1 MSLKIEVF
9 FSQKGGKKPG
19 GMYINTL
26 LHLGQV
32 MKICL
37 GHDHL
42 SSLALLAPL
51 ESSCGCCQV
60 TAESSMQNA
69 TRSAY
74 SGVHGCTVKDS
85 SKSFEED
92 MAVEEICDEWR

>member
-1 MSLKIEVF
+1 LSPK
-9 FSQKGGKKPG
+9 KWGKKPG
-19 GMYINTL
+19 GMYTNTL

-32 MKICL
+32 LKISL

-42 SSLALLAPL
+42 SSLALPAPL
-51 ESSCGCCQV
+51 EFSCGCCQV

-74 SGVHGCTVKDS
+74 FGVHGCTVKDS
-85 SKSFEED
+85 LKSFEED
-92 MAVEEICDEWR
+92 MAVEEICAEWR